1 MQMNDYTAETIF
13 ATDNKEYKVC
23 LSLGIFQKDGVKD
36 FAWNI
41 ITWERDINSNS
52 WALTTR
58 DFPDNMELVLTRLK
72 TTIIMNIEK
81 SFERDFREFR
91 HEIVNKC

>member
-1 MQMNDYTAETIF
+1 MNDYTAETIF

-23 LSLGIFQKDGVKD
+23 LSLGIFQKDGAKD

-41 ITWERDINSNS
+41 ITRERDINSNS

-58 DFPDNMELVLTRLK
+58 DFPNNMELVLTRLK

>member
-1 MQMNDYTAETIF
+1 MNDYTAETIF
-13 ATDNKEYKVC
+13 ATDKKEYKVC
-23 LSLGIFQKDGVKD
+23 LSLGIFQKDGTKD
-36 FAWNI
+36 FTWNI

-58 DFPDNMELVLTRLK
+58 DFPNNMELVLTRLK

>member
-1 MQMNDYTAETIF
+1 MNDYTAETIF

-52 WALTTR
+52 WTLTTR
-58 DFPDNMELVLTRLK
+58 DFPDNMEFVLTRLK

-81 SFERDFREFR
+81 SFERDFREFKR
-91 HEIVNKC
+91 EIVNNR

>member
-1 MQMNDYTAETIF
+1 MNDYTAETIF

-23 LSLGIFQKDGVKD
+23 LSLGIFQKDGAKGL
-36 FAWNI
+36 AWNI
-41 ITWERDINSNS
+41 ITGERDINSNS

-58 DFPDNMELVLTRLK
+58 DFPNNMELVLTRLK